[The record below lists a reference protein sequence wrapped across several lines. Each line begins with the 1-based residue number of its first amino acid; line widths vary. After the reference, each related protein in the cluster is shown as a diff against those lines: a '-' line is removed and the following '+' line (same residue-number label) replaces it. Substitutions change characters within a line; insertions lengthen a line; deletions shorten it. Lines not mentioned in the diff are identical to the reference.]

1 MSDLNTIFG
10 YQVYKPP
17 PEQDLFVFYILVAE
31 KYFTKRVEKLI
42 LFFFF
47 FAFWRPIIEDL
58 NVHGELVTLID
69 PSADVIQDPAVQ
81 KIFKSM
87 DGERTVV
94 SVAKII

>member
-1 MSDLNTIFG
+1 
-10 YQVYKPP
+10 
-17 PEQDLFVFYILVAE
+17 
-31 KYFTKRVEKLI
+31 
-42 LFFFF
+42 
-47 FAFWRPIIEDL
+47 L